1 MNEFEM
7 SDLGLFSYFLGM
19 EFRMTQYGTIMH
31 QSKYA
36 QDLLKKFNMQQSNP
50 AGTPAEVGLVLEKET
65 NEELVDPTHYRK
77 IVGCLRYLCNTR
89 SDLNFSVGL
98 ISRFMQEPR

>member
-7 SDLGLFSYFLGM
+7 SDLGLLSYFLGM
-19 EFRMTQYGTIMH
+19 EFRMTQYGTVMH

-50 AGTPAEVGLVLEKET
+50 
-65 NEELVDPTHYRK
+65 
-77 IVGCLRYLCNTR
+77 
-89 SDLNFSVGL
+89 
-98 ISRFMQEPR
+98 QEHQQEHQ